1 MEWLIPAV
9 VITVLIALNGLFVA
23 AEFAIIG
30 APRASIER
38 RAQAGE
44 RRAQRVLAILQDPRR
59 QDRYVATAQLGI
71 TFASLGLGMY
81 GEQILAAGLAALLAP
96 AGLPQW
102 VGVHTVAS
110 AVAIGVLTYFHI
122 VLGEMVPKS
131 LALLRAETT
140 ALWITQPMLWLK
152 MAGYPLVVSLNGLGN
167 LILRL
172 LGIERRLTSGH
183 YHSTEEL
190 EMIVEESE
198 QSGALDPAAGQILR
212 DLLAFRERTLGEVMV
227 PRVQVT
233 GLPLGARPEEVVAI
247 IRQSAH
253 TRYPVYE
260 GSLDNIIGIIH
271 IKQVLR
277 LLVSGRA
284 VSREDVHVTAFLPE
298 TVRLDAV
305 LNAMRSAHTH
315 MVVVIDEYGGTA
327 GIATIEDLGEEV
339 VGEIGEEAEGQAAR
353 FDAEGRLYV
362 PGDWRLD
369 EVGEELGIELEH
381 PEVDSIGGLI
391 LHLLEREPVA
401 GDSVSFEGLH
411 ITVLSVE
418 GHAVGQ
424 CLVSREAEAAEPPAG
439 SGR

>member
-1 MEWLIPAV
+1 MEWLIPTV
-9 VITVLIALNGLFVA
+9 VIVVLIALNGMFVA

-30 APRASIER
+30 APRTSIER
-38 RAQAGE
+38 RAQTGE
-44 RRAQRVLAILQDPRR
+44 RRAQRVLSILQDPRR

-81 GEQILAAGLAALLAP
+81 GEHILAASFAALLEP
-96 AGLPQW
+96 VDLPQW
-102 VGVHTVAS
+102 IGVHTVAS
-110 AVAIGVLTYFHI
+110 VAAIGLLTYFHI

-131 LALLRAETT
+131 LALMRAEAT

-152 MAGYPLVVSLNGLGN
+152 AASYPLVVGLNGLGN
-167 LILRL
+167 GILRL

-247 IRQSAH
+247 IRQSAR

-315 MVVVIDEYGGTA
+315 MVVVIDEYGGT
-327 GIATIEDLGEEV
+327 
-339 VGEIGEEAEGQAAR
+339 
-353 FDAEGRLYV
+353 
-362 PGDWRLD
+362 
-369 EVGEELGIELEH
+369 
-381 PEVDSIGGLI
+381 
-391 LHLLEREPVA
+391 
-401 GDSVSFEGLH
+401 
-411 ITVLSVE
+411 
-418 GHAVGQ
+418 
-424 CLVSREAEAAEPPAG
+424 
-439 SGR
+439 

>member
-305 LNAMRSAHTH
+305 LNAMRSARTH

>member
-1 MEWLIPAV
+1 MEWLIPTV
-9 VITVLIALNGLFVA
+9 VIVVLIALNGMFVA

-30 APRASIER
+30 APRTSIER

-44 RRAQRVLAILQDPRR
+44 RRAQRVLNILQDPRR

-81 GEQILAAGLAALLAP
+81 GEHILAASFAALLEP
-96 AGLPQW
+96 VDLPQW
-102 VGVHTVAS
+102 IGVHTVAS
-110 AVAIGVLTYFHI
+110 VVAIGLLTYFHI

-131 LALLRAETT
+131 LALMQAETT

-152 MAGYPLVVSLNGLGN
+152 TASYPLVVGLNGLGN
-167 LILRL
+167 AILRL
-172 LGIERRLTSGH
+172 LGIERWLTRGH

-247 IRQSAH
+247 IRQSAR

-339 VGEIGEEAEGQAAR
+339 VGEIGEEAEGQAAYL
-353 FDAEGRLYV
+353 DAEGRLYV

-369 EVGEELGIELEH
+369 EVGEELDIKLEH
-381 PEVDSIGGLI
+381 DEVDSIGGLS

-401 GDSVSFEGLH
+401 GDSVSFDGLH
-411 ITVLSVE
+411 ITVLSVA

-424 CLVSREAEAAEPPAG
+424 CVVSREAEELPPTTTPE
-439 SGR
+439 

>member
-1 MEWLIPAV
+1 MMTWLVPAL
-9 VITVLIALNGLFVA
+9 VILVLIALNGMFVA

-38 RAQAGE
+38 RAQEGE
-44 RRAQRVLAILQDPRR
+44 PAAQRVLSILQDPRR
-59 QDRYVATAQLGI
+59 QDRYIATAQLGI

-81 GEQILAAGLAALLAP
+81 GEHMLAEGLAMLLEP
-96 AGLPQW
+96 VGLPAW
-102 VGVHTVAS
+102 IGIHALAS
-110 AVAIGVLTYFHI
+110 VLAVAVLTYFHI

-131 LALLRAETT
+131 LALMQAEKTV
-140 ALWITQPMLWLK
+140 LWITRPMLWLK
-152 MAGYPLVVSLNGLGN
+152 AAAYPLVVGLNGLGN

-172 LGIERRLTSGH
+172 FGVERRLTSGH

-190 EMIVEESE
+190 EAIVEESE
-198 QSGALDPAAGQILR
+198 ESGALDPGAGQILR

-233 GLPLGARPEEVVAI
+233 GLPLGARPNDVADI
-247 IRQSAH
+247 IRQSAR

-260 GSLDNIIGIIH
+260 DSLDNIIGIIH

-277 LLVSGRA
+277 MLVSGKPIA
-284 VSREDVHVTAFLPE
+284 REDVHITAFLPE
-298 TVRLDAV
+298 TVRLDVV
-305 LNAMRSAHTH
+305 LNAMRSARTH

-339 VGEIGEEAEGQAAR
+339 VGEIGEDAAGR
-353 FDAEGRLYV
+353 SSRRDEEGRLYV

-369 EVGEELGIELEH
+369 EVGEELDIDLEH
-381 PEVDSIGGLI
+381 PEVDSVGGLI

-401 GDSVSFEGLH
+401 GDSVGYEGLTF
-411 ITVLSVE
+411 TVLSVE
-418 GHAVGQ
+418 GHAVGE
-424 CLVSREAEAAEPPAG
+424 CVVSSDGESED
-439 SGR
+439 SDSSS